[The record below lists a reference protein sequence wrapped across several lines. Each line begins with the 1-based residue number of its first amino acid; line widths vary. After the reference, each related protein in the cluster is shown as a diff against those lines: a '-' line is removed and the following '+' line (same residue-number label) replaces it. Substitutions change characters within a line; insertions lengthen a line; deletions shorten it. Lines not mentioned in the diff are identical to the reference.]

1 MNNNRSASQPSVI
14 DPTLLSLCSKAVHLT
29 NNVDIHLSDAS
40 DSLYAQHPSLRSFTT
55 KFNRL
60 RDMLWQIRTEL
71 SDLAKEDVFLPYKP
85 SQVLSGR
92 LQVTVHDLVSCELIV
107 VKLITKS
114 RKTGFGK
121 FMQGFRPSMDTEIMT
136 LGDVVGRHREGL
148 REAWESVNKAVEPL
162 SGNIL
167 TPASSKKAMWESKL
181 SLGDLSAHPGV
192 RITGKREPDTFRFD
206 LADRTYPRREDSIRG
221 PVKAPGLQLD
231 ESYTPRSGCVLPV
244 DESMHSSPPSSD
256 RNKSITSATETLMT
270 EIESWPTNGV
280 TTMKSAL
287 GTALQRRDPEG
298 LHRLLRSHEGT
309 IPPSL
314 LTQAVGSNDIP
325 SMRLLL
331 TYGVPIDGVDND
343 GNTALLLAVATWSI
357 DAARILLQHGAD
369 PEFCPRNAEIS
380 PFVLA
385 MRQNQVELLRLMLD
399 HGANANAALPNG
411 DFPLNLCIC
420 HGVKPEVAALLLDAG
435 ANPNTKTKD
444 GKTPLVEALTIK
456 KLEFVT
462 LLLDRGA
469 NPNLAGPKHPLW
481 PATYLPPALKLL
493 IEKGAK
499 TKMAS
504 GNIELAASLNC
515 IESVKILLDA
525 GVSPNEKKDG
535 VYTPLCSAIRD
546 DRADIVALLLK
557 HKADPNLQAS
567 EYPAWKCISHDRL
580 HFLPLLV
587 AAGADLH
594 VPPGIAELAVAHNN
608 KEALMYL
615 LLNRV
620 DVNKPNE
627 DGKTALTTAIR
638 SGRRDLI
645 DVLLSHGAR
654 VTARGEDWPL
664 CMALQDPDLL
674 KHLLQHVDSM
684 RSVTKGIIELAVKA
698 NQLESIKIFVEAGV
712 SVEDRTGGVFSP
724 LTSALRENHK
734 DIVRYLVDE
743 AGADVNAPGEHLP
756 LIKAIRRRTDLSDNE
771 MIEFLLER
779 GADINLLYRGW
790 NAIMQAIEMGDNKLL
805 HILIEKGNGIDLQA
819 VDSSSGQTVYEMI
832 QDRGW
837 TEGIE
842 LLMKHRHQI
851 RMLTDGSS
859 TKN

>member
-1 MNNNRSASQPSVI
+1 MESKGSLSQTSVADQNLI
-14 DPTLLSLCSKAVHLT
+14 SLCTKAVNLT
-29 NNVDIHLSDAS
+29 NNVDIHLTDAS
-40 DSLYAQHPSLRSFTT
+40 ESLEIQYSSLRSFTT

-60 RDMLWQIRTEL
+60 REILWQIQAEL
-71 SDLAKEDVFLPYKP
+71 TDLAKADVFLPYKS
-85 SQVLSGR
+85 SQALSSR
-92 LQVTVHDLVSCELIV
+92 LQLAVHDLVSCELIV

-121 FMQGFRPSMDTEIMT
+121 FMQGFKPSMDTEIMT
-136 LGDVVGRHREGL
+136 LGDALGRHREAL
-148 REAWESVNKAVEPL
+148 REAWETVNKAVAQ
-162 SGNIL
+162 SNQR
-167 TPASSKKAMWESKL
+167 PAPIAKEVGWDRKMSM
-181 SLGDLSAHPGV
+181 GDLPAHPAV
-192 RITGKREPDTFRFD
+192 RIAKPDAFEFD
-206 LADRTYPRREDSIRG
+206 LPERSYPRREDSMRG
-221 PVKAPGLQLD
+221 AVRPPVEAP
-231 ESYTPRSGCVLPV
+231 YTPRSGRAQL
-244 DESMHSSPPSSD
+244 DASMDSSGSSSY
-256 RNKSITSATETLMT
+256 RNKSVMSAETPMTET
-270 EIESWPTNGV
+270 ESWPTNGV
-280 TTMKSAL
+280 PMMKSAL

-309 IPPSL
+309 IPPSS

-325 SMRLLL
+325 SVRLLV
-331 TYGVPIDGVDND
+331 TYGVPVDGVDSD
-343 GNTALLLAVATWSI
+343 GNTGLLVAVATWSI

-369 PEFCPRNAEIS
+369 PEFCPKDAELS

-385 MRQNQVELLRLMLD
+385 ARQNQVELLQLMLD
-399 HGANANAALPNG
+399 HGANANAALAKG
-411 DFPLNLCIC
+411 DFPLNTCIC
-420 HGVKPEVAALLLDAG
+420 QGVKAEVVAVLLAAG

-456 KLEFVT
+456 RLDFVK
-462 LLLDRGA
+462 LLLEHGA

-499 TKMAS
+499 TRMAS
-504 GNIELAASLNC
+504 GNIELAASLNN
-515 IESVKILLDA
+515 IESIQILLDA

-546 DRADIVALLLK
+546 DRADIVKLLLA
-557 HKADPNLQAS
+557 HKADPNLMAS
-567 EYPAWKCISHDRL
+567 EYPAWKCISHGRL
-580 HFLPLLV
+580 HFLPSLV

-594 VPPGIAELAVAHNN
+594 VPPGIAELAVSYNN

-620 DVNKPNE
+620 DVNKANE

-638 SGRRDLI
+638 EGRRDLV
-645 DVLLSHGAR
+645 DVLLSHGAK

-664 CMALQDPDLL
+664 VMALNDPALL
-674 KHLLQHVDSM
+674 KHLLQHVDNFK
-684 RSVTKGIIELAVKA
+684 SVTKGIIELAVKA
-698 NQLESIKIFVEAGV
+698 DELESVKILVEAGI

-743 AGADVNAPGEHLP
+743 AGADVNSPGEHLP
-756 LIKAIRRRTDLSDNE
+756 LIKAIRRRTDLTHND

-790 NAIMQAIEMGDNKLL
+790 NAIMQAIEMGDKKLL

-819 VDSSSGQTVYEMI
+819 VDTSSEQTVYEMI

-837 TEGIE
+837 AEGIE
-842 LLMKHRHQI
+842 MLMEHRNQV

-859 TKN
+859 TKS